1 MFRPSIRNRLLAV
14 AALCLLAA
22 SPLRAQWINR
32 DGPNLRGSPAVKAAF
47 KPVVAAPSRSTVRI
61 LADGKDAAYG
71 TVVAA
76 DGWIVTKFD
85 QIKDADKVTCKF
97 KDGKA
102 LEAKVVGVHEKNDLA
117 LLKVE
122 TKDLAPVEWGESKT
136 AAVGNWLAS
145 PGVGSEPVAVGVV
158 SVATRSMK
166 PVDYPPPPL
175 ATNPNAG
182 FLGVLLE
189 PAKEGPRVKE
199 VTKDSAAAEAG
210 IQVDDVILQIDRKRV
225 EDPDSMIHLLSKYKA
240 GQTVSLLL
248 RRGEEELPLTATLKK
263 RPAGAG
269 MNRSLFQNTM
279 GRQISRKNGG
289 FPVALQHDTVLKA
302 TDCGGPVVDL
312 DGKTV
317 GVNIASAGR
326 VESYALP
333 AEVVRSLLPDLM
345 AGKLPPPA
353 KEKEDKKDDDQDKS

>member
-1 MFRPSIRNRLLAV
+1 MFRPWIRNRLAAAL
-14 AALCLLAA
+14 ALCLLAA

-47 KPVVAAPSRSTVRI
+47 KPVVAAPSCSTVRI

-76 DGWIVTKFD
+76 DGWILTKFD

-97 KDGKA
+97 KDGKP

-122 TKDLAPVEWGESKT
+122 AKDLTPVEWGDSKT
-136 AAVGNWLAS
+136 ALVGNWLAS
-145 PGVGSEPVAVGVV
+145 PGLGNEPVAVGVV
-158 SVATRSMK
+158 SVATRSMGRG
-166 PVDYPPPPL
+166 DYPQPPPP
-175 ATNPNAG
+175 PNAG
-182 FLGVLLE
+182 CLGVKLE
-189 PAKEGPRVKE
+189 PAKDGPRVTE

-210 IQVDDVILQIDRKRV
+210 IQVDDIVLQV
-225 EDPDSMIHLLSKYKA
+225 EGKAVESPDAMINLLHDYKV

-248 RRGEEELPLTATLKK
+248 RRGQEGVSLTATLKK
-263 RPAGAG
+263 WPAGAR
-269 MNRSLFQNTM
+269 MNRSLMQNAM
-279 GRQISRKNGG
+279 GRQISRMNGG

-302 TDCGGPVVDL
+302 TDCGGPLVDL
-312 DGKTV
+312 DGKAV
-317 GVNIASAGR
+317 GVNISSAGR

-345 AGKLPPPA
+345 SGKLPPPV
-353 KEKEDKKDDDQDKS
+353 KEKEDKKDDDPDKS

>member
-85 QIKDADKVTCKF
+85 QIKDADKITCKF
-97 KDGKA
+97 KDSKP

-122 TKDLAPVEWGESKT
+122 AKDLTPVEWGDSKT
-136 AAVGNWLAS
+136 ALVGNWLAS
-145 PGVGSEPVAVGVV
+145 PGVGTEPVAVGVV
-158 SVATRSMK
+158 SVATRSMRRG
-166 PVDYPPPPL
+166 DYPQPPPP
-175 ATNPNAG
+175 ANAG
-182 FLGVLLE
+182 YLGVRLE
-189 PAKEGPRVKE
+189 PAKDGSRIAE
-199 VTKDSAAAEAG
+199 VFKDSAAAEAG
-210 IQVDDVILQIDRKRV
+210 VQVDDVVLQVDGKKV
-225 EDPDSMIHLLSKYKA
+225 ENPDAMINLLREYKA
-240 GQTVSLLL
+240 GRTVSLQL
-248 RRGEEELPLTATLKK
+248 RRGEERVSLQATLKK
-263 RPAGAG
+263 GLAGAG
-269 MNRSLFQNTM
+269 MNRSLFQNSM

-302 TDCGGPVVDL
+302 TDCGGPLVDL
-312 DGKTV
+312 DGKAV

-326 VESYALP
+326 VESYAVP
-333 AEVVRSLLPDLM
+333 AEVIRSLLPDLM

-353 KEKEDKKDDDQDKS
+353 KEKEEKKDGDQDKS

>member
-1 MFRPSIRNRLLAV
+1 MFRPWIRNRLAAV
-14 AALCLLAA
+14 AALCLLTA

-122 TKDLAPVEWGESKT
+122 AKDLTPVEWGDSKT

-145 PGVGSEPVAVGVV
+145 PGLGHEPVAVGVV
-158 SVATRSMK
+158 SVAARSMRRG
-166 PVDYPPPPL
+166 DYPPPPPP
-175 ATNPNAG
+175 PNAG
-182 FLGVLLE
+182 YLGVVLE
-189 PAKEGPRVKE
+189 PAKDGPRIKE
-199 VTKDSAAAEAG
+199 VFKDGAAAEAG
-210 IQVDDVILQIDRKRV
+210 IQVDDVVLQIEGKRV
-225 EDPDSMIHLLSKYKA
+225 EDPDAMINLMRDYKA

-248 RRGEEELPLTATLKK
+248 RRGEEGISLTATLKK
-263 RPAGAG
+263 GSAGAG
-269 MNRSLFQNTM
+269 MNRSLFQNAM

-302 TDCGGPVVDL
+302 TDCGGPLVDL
-312 DGKTV
+312 DGKAV

-333 AEVVRSLLPDLM
+333 SEVIRSLLPDLM
-345 AGKLPPPA
+345 SGKLPPPV
-353 KEKEDKKDDDQDKS
+353 KEKEDKKDDEESKS